1 MGSFTLPE
9 GRRILR
15 ETSRE
20 GRVESAVVAAIVTYL
35 YGTLR
40 AQGYPRFARRSSNF
54 RPQYLGEEVRCRPRD
69 QGFRNPKNLVCVPVS
84 SINPAGKLMNKVL
97 AGHPHLPIACTAPAM
112 TGRRW
117 LEIPHTSSS
126 RTAPDADTTRQQCL
140 GNMPHA
146 KALDIHTHTPTPR
159 QRSLCPVSV
168 SCSSSCLVAPS
179 GQSFFQNATRDTKH
193 TRGLLHDTDE
203 RVSKLAVVSSSHPFP
218 TSGTHI
224 HTHTRVSCSCP
235 ICPAGGCGGPDH
247 TRWWTPGERAERQ
260 KKKEVCPTRGSS

>member
-54 RPQYLGEEVRCRPRD
+54 RPQYLGEDARCRPRD

-146 KALDIHTHTPTPR
+146 KALDIHTHTHTPAAFF
-159 QRSLCPVSV
+159 V
-168 SCSSSCLVAPS
+168 SCVSFLFFFLLGCSFRTKLLPKCDARHKAYARSFARHGRARVDTGGRVFVPS
-179 GQSFFQNATRDTKH
+179 FPHLRDT
-193 TRGLLHDTDE
+193 
-203 RVSKLAVVSSSHPFP
+203 
-218 TSGTHI
+218 
-224 HTHTRVSCSCP
+224 HTHTG
-235 ICPAGGCGGPDH
+235 A
-247 TRWWTPGERAERQ
+247 
-260 KKKEVCPTRGSS
+260 

>member
-1 MGSFTLPE
+1 M
-9 GRRILR
+9 
-15 ETSRE
+15 
-20 GRVESAVVAAIVTYL
+20 TYL

-54 RPQYLGEEVRCRPRD
+54 RPQYLGEDARCRPRD

-84 SINPAGKLMNKVL
+84 SLNPAGKLMNKVL

-146 KALDIHTHTPTPR
+146 KALDIHTHTHPG
-159 QRSLCPVSV
+159 SVLCVLCQFLVLLPAWLLLPDKA
-168 SCSSSCLVAPS
+168 SSKMRRETQSIREVFCTTRTSACRHWRSCLRPILS
-179 GQSFFQNATRDTKH
+179 PPPGH
-193 TRGLLHDTDE
+193 TY
-203 RVSKLAVVSSSHPFP
+203 
-218 TSGTHI
+218 THR
-224 HTHTRVSCSCP
+224 RVSCSCP